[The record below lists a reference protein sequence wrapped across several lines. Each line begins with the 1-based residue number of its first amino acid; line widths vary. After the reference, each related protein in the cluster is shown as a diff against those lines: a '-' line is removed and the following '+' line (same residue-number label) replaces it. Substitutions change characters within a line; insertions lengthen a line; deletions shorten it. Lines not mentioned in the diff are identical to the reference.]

1 MEIQVLHVTY
11 ITYKNNRPLISRKN
25 KYFFLCTTGGFCFDV
40 LCQDEPMMDNPDLEG
55 YNVDERVHSFLQ
67 YVRQDIQR

>member
-1 MEIQVLHVTY
+1 
-11 ITYKNNRPLISRKN
+11 
-25 KYFFLCTTGGFCFDV
+25 
-40 LCQDEPMMDNPDLEG
+40 MMDNPDLEG

>member
-11 ITYKNNRPLISRKN
+11 ITYKNDKTIDFTKRN
-25 KYFFLCTTGGFCFDV
+25 YFLCTTGGFCFDV